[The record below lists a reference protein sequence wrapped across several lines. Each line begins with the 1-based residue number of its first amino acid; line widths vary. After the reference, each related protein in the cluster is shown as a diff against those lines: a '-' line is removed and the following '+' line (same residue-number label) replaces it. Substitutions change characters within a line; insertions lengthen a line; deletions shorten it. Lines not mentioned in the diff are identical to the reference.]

1 MATDKKPTMLRLPQD
16 IFDKIRELAQIE
28 RRSMNMEIEHALQ
41 VYISAYEKEHGP
53 IPLPNPSE
61 EE

>member
-53 IPLPNPSE
+53 IPFPNPSE

>member
-16 IFDKIRELAQIE
+16 IFDKIRELAYIE

-53 IPLPNPSE
+53 IQLPSPSE

>member
-16 IFDKIRELAQIE
+16 ILYKIRELAHIE

-41 VYISAYEKEHGP
+41 VYISMYEKEHGAIQ
-53 IPLPNPSE
+53 IPNLFE

>member
-1 MATDKKPTMLRLPQD
+1 MATNKKPTMLRLPEN
-16 IFDKIRELAQIE
+16 IFDKIRELAYRE

-41 VYISAYEKEHGP
+41 VYIAAYEKENGP
-53 IPLPNPSE
+53 IQLPTPAE

>member
-16 IFDKIRELAQIE
+16 IFDKIRELARIE

-53 IPLPNPSE
+53 IQLPGPSE